1 MKKFAAKLINNVE
14 ISSNFAF
21 EELFFR
27 LIMKISKIIA
37 PGETIIYQPRLTK
50 WAYLHLG
57 NFIRN
62 LTTTIFV
69 SDKRF
74 FHIHGWLHRHAHE
87 IVIGKVESILVEQ
100 NLWGRIFNYGT
111 VKVSGTGAGT
121 IVLRYIKRPIE
132 FQRQVRAIQGAGDY
146 QTPQTT

>member
-74 FHIHGWLHRHAHE
+74 FHSHGWIHRHANE

-100 NLWGRIFNYGT
+100 NLWGRLFNYGT

-121 IVLRYIKRPIE
+121 IILPYLKRPIE
-132 FQRQVRAIQGAGDY
+132 FQRQVRAIQGSGSGIDTAGN
-146 QTPQTT
+146 